1 MRDTEL
7 KPVPKEIAA
16 VLYQM
21 GFSEYSERMYRYKA
35 LYLDLG
41 NLSYGKILDLTATRD
56 DAIFQVAS
64 QWIYDMGKEMGAKEM
79 QKTFRDLLGI
89 KDNED

>member
-1 MRDTEL
+1 MQNTEL
-7 KPVPKEIAA
+7 KSVPKEIAA

-21 GFSEYSERMYRYKA
+21 GFSEYSERVYRYKA
-35 LYLDLG
+35 LYLG

-64 QWIYDMGKEMGAKEM
+64 QWIYDMGKEMGVKEM
-79 QKTFRDLLGI
+79 QKNFRDLLGI